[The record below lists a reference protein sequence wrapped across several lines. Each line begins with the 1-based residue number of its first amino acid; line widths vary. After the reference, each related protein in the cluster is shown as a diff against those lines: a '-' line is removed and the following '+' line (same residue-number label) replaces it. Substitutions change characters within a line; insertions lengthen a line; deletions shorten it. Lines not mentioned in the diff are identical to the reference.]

1 MQHLRVTFGH
11 VRQCEL
17 GYGKHLQDIG
27 PEQRLDLVQI
37 NLLEVLAHELLG
49 SIVDQNC
56 YGRSPD
62 RRNATGL
69 TFGHA
74 TQQPCDRSHCP

>member
-49 SIVDQNC
+49 SIVDQNIDSAES
-56 YGRSPD
+56 GKLLRSIP
-62 RRNATGL
+62 R
-69 TFGHA
+69 
-74 TQQPCDRSHCP
+74 